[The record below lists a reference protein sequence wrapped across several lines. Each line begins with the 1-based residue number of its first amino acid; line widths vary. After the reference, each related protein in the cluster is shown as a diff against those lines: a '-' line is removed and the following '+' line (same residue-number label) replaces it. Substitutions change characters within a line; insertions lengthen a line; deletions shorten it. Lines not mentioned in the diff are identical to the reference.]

1 MTNEWDGEEVRYDD
15 DCNRVPNALEAIVG
29 ETVSSASVQGDCL
42 VLALQ
47 SGGSWMLVAQGACCS
62 RSYWQESEFE
72 GLENLTGSPVL
83 RIVNRHESTD
93 SEDELNYDGEICGEK
108 CVKIYALELVT
119 AKGSAVFEMRNESNG
134 YYGGTY
140 EAQWVAL

>member
-1 MTNEWDGEEVRYDD
+1 
-15 DCNRVPNALEAIVG
+15 
-29 ETVSSASVQGDCL
+29 
-42 VLALQ
+42 
-47 SGGSWMLVAQGACCS
+47 MLVAQGECCS

-72 GLENLTGSPVL
+72 GLENLTGCPVL
-83 RIVNRHESTD
+83 RVVNRHESTN

-108 CVKIYALELVT
+108 CVKVYALELVT

-134 YYGGTY
+134 CYGGTY